1 MHYRKINGDKIYLSP
16 MDKTTES
23 PLMARW
29 LSEDHD
35 IAFNNGFYTR
45 VFTDAAT
52 DQMLDRFASGPAQLS
67 IYTQASDELIGQISL
82 FNIDPYSISCTMG
95 IYIAEPYRGHG
106 YGSEAMK
113 LMINH
118 AFDYLRIHCIHLEV
132 MDDND
137 KAIKVYEKL
146 GFSQCGAYHQCRY
159 VNGHYAGVVLMELIN
174 PKV

>member
-1 MHYRKINGDKIYLSP
+1 MHYRKINGEKIYLSP

-23 PLMARW
+23 PLMAKW

-45 VFTDAAT
+45 VFTDDAT
-52 DQMLDRFASGPAQLS
+52 GEMLDRFASGPAQMS
-67 IYTQASDELIGQISL
+67 IYTKDTDEFIGQISL
-82 FNIDPYSISCTMG
+82 FNIDSYSISATMG
-95 IYIAEPYRGHG
+95 IYIAEAYRGKG

-146 GFSQCGAYHQCRY
+146 GFTICGQYHQCRY
-159 VNGHYAGVVLMELIN
+159 VHGKYAGIVLMELIN
-174 PKV
+174 TKV